1 MSLLLLGASLAADAP
16 QLVDAATVVPG
27 LQVSLAYSTPDN
39 FLGRDVYG
47 ELETCRLQSD
57 AARMLAAAATSLAAT
72 RPELRLRALDC
83 ARPLAVQEQMWAI
96 VKGTPQQGYV
106 ADPTTAV
113 GSVHNYGCAI
123 DLTLAGADGRELD
136 MGTPFDFFG
145 EAAQPRKERELLLA
159 GKLTHEQVANR
170 LVLRE
175 VMVRAGFHP
184 LDHEWWHFDCLPGP
198 EARKRYP
205 RIP

>member
-1 MSLLLLGASLAADAP
+1 MILVVLGALAADPA
-16 QLVDAATVVPG
+16 LVDAATVVPG
-27 LQVSLAYSTPDN
+27 LQVALAYSTADN

-47 ELETCRLQSD
+47 SLETCRLQAEA
-57 AARMLAAAATSLAAT
+57 AARLARAAEGLRAA
-72 RPELRLRALDC
+72 RPDLHLLALDC
-83 ARPLAVQEQMWAI
+83 ARPHSVQEQMWAI
-96 VKGTPQQGYV
+96 VKGTPQQAYV

-113 GSVHNYGCAI
+113 GSVHNYGCAV
-123 DLTLAGADGRELD
+123 DLTLATADGAQVD

-159 GKLTHEQVANR
+159 GTLSHAQVANR

-175 VMVRAGFHP
+175 AMLRAGFYP
-184 LDHEWWHFDCLPGP
+184 LEHEWWHFDCLPGA
-198 EARKRYP
+198 EARRRYP